1 VTGAETPG
9 DRFRV
14 LHVCTGNICR
24 SPMAEAL
31 MRDGLRRRLGERAD
45 AVEVASAGTMGFT
58 GAPMEPF
65 ALSTLHGLAVDGSA
79 FRARELLREHVETS
93 DLVLAAS
100 REHRAAAVVLFPR
113 ASSRTFTLRELARLC
128 TAVDPASL
136 PEADGP
142 GGVVE
147 RGRALVRAAAACRGL
162 VPPASPRDDDLED
175 PYRGPEAGFRTTAA
189 LVQAAL
195 QLPLDLWAGPVRDAA

>member
-1 VTGAETPG
+1 MTGGEAPPG
-9 DRFRV
+9 ERFRV

-45 AVEVASAGTMGFT
+45 AVEVSSAGTMGFT
-58 GAPMEPF
+58 GAPMEAF
-65 ALSTLHGLAVDGSA
+65 ALSTLSAFSVDGSA
-79 FRARELLREHVETS
+79 FRARELLREHVEAA
-93 DLVLAAS
+93 DLVLAAT

-113 ASSRTFTLRELARLC
+113 ASSRTCTLRELARLC
-128 TAVDPASL
+128 TAVDAASL
-136 PEADGP
+136 PDGD
-142 GGVVE
+142 VVE

-162 VPPASPRDDDLED
+162 VPPDTPRDDDLED
-175 PYRGPEAGFRTTAA
+175 PYRGPEAGFRTTAD
-189 LVQAAL
+189 LVQRAL